1 MLGELFRR
9 EGFCLLDA
17 MKGSPIR
24 NHARELDEIYLKR
37 SGNPKAL
44 EELLKHAIAT
54 VPFYGKIATPDISF
68 FPVVSKKEYRADF
81 ESFRSKDYLKED
93 ELHKVFTSGSTGTP
107 FMAYQ
112 DREKIRWHQAGLT
125 LLNRRIGWQIG
136 DQFMFFR
143 LWGVAHNEGKLSQIK
158 SNMLPVDVM
167 GFTDERKEE
176 TCQTIIRKKH
186 LHLILGYASALTS
199 LAEYIIQQEYKPD
212 ELGIRL
218 VIADSENLSETAK
231 KLIEQAFGC
240 TVLNRYGNNE
250 NGILGITMPGDNR
263 MHINFP
269 EYYVE
274 LLKLDSD
281 EPVKIGECGR
291 IVITDLYN
299 KAFPFIR
306 YDTGDLGIASE
317 MYEQQCITL
326 QQLVGRV
333 SGSLRNTNG
342 IMIGETAA
350 TAFFEDMIGL
360 GRYQIAQTG
369 KRKYQVRVEKTER
382 DLDEQIAIQAKKCFG
397 SDADVEVLHIDK
409 INQGRNGKYKITSYE
424 VEDKS

>member
-1 MLGELFRR
+1 MLGEFVRCK
-9 EGFCLLDA
+9 GFWVVDA
-17 MKGSPIR
+17 LKGSPIR
-24 NHARELDEIYLKR
+24 KCVAELNVIKKSR
-37 SGNPKAL
+37 CGNPKAL
-44 EELLKHAIAT
+44 ETILKHAIKT
-54 VPFYGKIATPDISF
+54 VPYYKEIASPDITL
-68 FPVVSKKEYRADF
+68 FPVVSKKEYRVDF
-81 ESFRSKDYLKED
+81 ESFRSKNYLNED
-93 ELHKVFTSGSTGTP
+93 NLHKVFTSGSTGTP

-112 DREKIRWHQAGLT
+112 DQEKIRWHQAGLT
-125 LLNRRIGWQIG
+125 SLNREVGWQIG

-143 LWGVAHNEGKLSQIK
+143 LWGVAHNERKLLQIK
-158 SNMLPVDVM
+158 SNMIPVDVM

-176 TCQTIIRKKH
+176 TCQTILKKKH

-212 ELGIRL
+212 KLGIKL
-218 VIADSENLSETAK
+218 VIADSENLSESAK

-250 NGILGITMPGDNR
+250 NGILGITMPEDNR
-263 MHINFP
+263 IHINFP

-317 MYEQQCITL
+317 MYDHQCVVL
-326 QQLVGRV
+326 EQLVGRV
-333 SGSLRNTNG
+333 SGSLIGTSG
-342 IMIGETAA
+342 ELIGETAA
-350 TAFFEDMIGL
+350 SSFFENMIGL
-360 GRYQIAQTG
+360 GRYQIAQIG
-369 KRKYQVRVEKTER
+369 KRKYQVRVERTEQN
-382 DLDEQIAIQAKKCFG
+382 LDAQITLQAQKCFG
-397 SDADVEVLHIDK
+397 SDADIEIRYVDK
-409 INQGRNGKYKITSYE
+409 IEQGKNGKYRIVSYE
-424 VEDKS
+424 VDNEM